1 MVGYLLFAGAT
12 FYPSGG
18 WEDFRGTYATILAAM
33 ESAANI
39 DSVDW
44 WHIVNAETLEIVGKG
59 KRS

>member
-1 MVGYLLFAGAT
+1 
-12 FYPSGG
+12 
-18 WEDFRGTYATILAAM
+18 M